1 MSDRITKCFAKAKA
15 EGRGAF
21 VAYFTTGYPTMAQ
34 SEAAIDQAIAGGA
47 DIIELG
53 VPFSDPFADGGV
65 TVEVGT
71 VWPGDY
77 TIKGWE
83 KSIAFERKSVS
94 DLIGTMKGGYVG
106 KDSIRRYESRFDLE
120 LEEFERHYDRAFV
133 IVEPDEMPVV
143 RECARM
149 KDPFADVP
157 PEQVGAGDQIFRGW
171 YRSSI
176 EPEKVFAFVRAL
188 TVEYGCHV
196 YLAASRSDAAQEI
209 VEIAR
214 KYVRC
219 RRHVIHR
226 GKVAREQAAAS
237 ASAATG
243 DPW

>member
-1 MSDRITKCFAKAKA
+1 MPTSRSKKAPPIT
-15 EGRGAF
+15 
-21 VAYFTTGYPTMAQ
+21 
-34 SEAAIDQAIAGGA
+34 
-47 DIIELG
+47 IIQDTREQMPLD
-53 VPFSDPFADGGV
+53 FSPFADDGV

-133 IVEPDEMPVV
+133 IVEPD
-143 RECARM
+143 
-149 KDPFADVP
+149 K
-157 PEQVGAGDQIFRGW
+157 PETIRKCGGEPCDAGTQIANGW
-171 YRSSI
+171 YQSAI
-176 EPEKVFAFVRAL
+176 PPDTVFAFVRAL

-196 YLAASRSDAAQEI
+196 YLAASREDAAHEV
-209 VEIAR
+209 VEIAK
-214 KYVRC
+214 KYISS

-226 GKVAREQAAAS
+226 GKVAKEVKE
-237 ASAATG
+237 TEP

>member
-1 MSDRITKCFAKAKA
+1 MPKTSHSKKTAP
-15 EGRGAF
+15 
-21 VAYFTTGYPTMAQ
+21 VT
-34 SEAAIDQAIAGGA
+34 
-47 DIIELG
+47 IIQDTREQMPLDFS
-53 VPFSDPFADGGV
+53 PFEGV
-65 TVEVGT
+65 TVEVST

-133 IVEPDEMPVV
+133 IIEPD
-143 RECARM
+143 R
-149 KDPFADVP
+149 
-157 PEQVGAGDQIFRGW
+157 PEVIRQCGGEPCDAGAQIASGW
-171 YRSSI
+171 YRSMI
-176 EPEKVFAFVRAL
+176 PPDTVFAFIRAL

-196 YLAASRSDAAQEI
+196 YLAASREDAAHEI
-209 VEIAR
+209 VEVAR
-214 KYVRC
+214 KYISS

-226 GKVAREQAAAS
+226 GKIAASEQAKEEP
-237 ASAATG
+237 

>member
-1 MSDRITKCFAKAKA
+1 MPTSRSKKPTPIT
-15 EGRGAF
+15 
-21 VAYFTTGYPTMAQ
+21 
-34 SEAAIDQAIAGGA
+34 
-47 DIIELG
+47 IIQDTREQMPLD
-53 VPFSDPFADGGV
+53 FSPFADDGV

-94 DLIGTMKGGYVG
+94 DLIGTMKDGYVG

-120 LEEFERHYDRAFV
+120 LEEFERHFDRAFV
-133 IVEPDEMPVV
+133 VVEPD
-143 RECARM
+143 R
-149 KDPFADVP
+149 
-157 PEQVGAGDQIFRGW
+157 PEVIRQCSGWPAASAAQQIENGW
-171 YRSSI
+171 YRSMI
-176 EPEKVFAFVRAL
+176 PPDTVFAFIRAL

-196 YLAASRSDAAQEI
+196 YLAASREDAAHEV

-214 KYVRC
+214 KYISS

-226 GKVAREQAAAS
+226 GKVAKEAKAEP
-237 ASAATG
+237 

>member
-1 MSDRITKCFAKAKA
+1 MSTSHSKKPTPIT
-15 EGRGAF
+15 
-21 VAYFTTGYPTMAQ
+21 
-34 SEAAIDQAIAGGA
+34 
-47 DIIELG
+47 IIQDTREQMPLDFS
-53 VPFSDPFADGGV
+53 PFSEDGV

-120 LEEFERHYDRAFV
+120 LEEFERHFDRAFV
-133 IVEPDEMPVV
+133 IVEPD
-143 RECARM
+143 R
-149 KDPFADVP
+149 
-157 PEQVGAGDQIFRGW
+157 PEVIRQCGGEPCDAGMQIARGW
-171 YRSSI
+171 YRSAI
-176 EPEKVFAFVRAL
+176 PPGTVFAFIRAL

-196 YLAASRSDAAQEI
+196 YMAASREDAAQEI

-214 KYVRC
+214 RYIKS

-226 GKVAREQAAAS
+226 GKVAKSEAARNEP
-237 ASAATG
+237 

>member
-1 MSDRITKCFAKAKA
+1 MPKTSHPKK
-15 EGRGAF
+15 
-21 VAYFTTGYPTMAQ
+21 
-34 SEAAIDQAIAGGA
+34 IAPVT
-47 DIIELG
+47 IIQDTREQMPLDFS
-53 VPFSDPFADGGV
+53 PFEGV
-65 TVEVGT
+65 TVEVST

-77 TIKGWE
+77 TLKGWE

-133 IVEPDEMPVV
+133 IIEPD
-143 RECARM
+143 R
-149 KDPFADVP
+149 
-157 PEQVGAGDQIFRGW
+157 PEVIRQCGGGPCDAGAQIASGW
-171 YRSSI
+171 YRSMI
-176 EPEKVFAFVRAL
+176 PPDTVFAFIRAL

-196 YLAASRSDAAQEI
+196 YLAASREDAAHEI

-214 KYVRC
+214 KYISS

-226 GKVAREQAAAS
+226 GKIAASEQAKEES
-237 ASAATG
+237 